1 MNQKRKR
8 LTRFTIHCSMMV
20 HLLNLRLKVI
30 YTLII
35 IVASHIL
42 ERGYDYYCDGAV
54 ENIEIGRDDLRADVV
69 GTEDYEVE
77 ISLNDGKVTDMY
89 CSCPY
94 AAGGN
99 NCKHMAA
106 VLYEWTAD
114 IMDEDEPED
123 TDNED
128 MDDDADAESMDLFE
142 PAVTVCDYKKKSAAV
157 EKLVTSAER
166 DIVQAFLVSVLA
178 EDKKL
183 LLRFRN
189 MVNKCATKEDV
200 EDYFEQIDEIAD
212 RYLGRDHFINYYQAY
227 DFMLELEEIIDK
239 DVRRMIDNGSH
250 ISAFHV
256 MNHIFVLLGNVDMDD
271 SGGETSML
279 AEQIY
284 QLWLELLT
292 KVNAQDKRKM
302 FIWFTTH
309 MDGSVIDY
317 LEEYIEQIIMEEFKE
332 PEYEQDKLSF
342 MEEMIEKAEKKDSGW
357 SRDYAVGKWTVT
369 YLKTLEEKNAP
380 EDQLEEICKKYWNN
394 SGVRRYYIDRY
405 FEKKEYDR
413 VLQVLDESIELDKAY
428 RGQVL
433 EYNQKKKEI
442 YRLQGNKSAYIEQ
455 LWKLVLEQSAGDLDI
470 YKELKAQYSEK
481 EWLIKREELFKKL
494 PANAHIDRLYKE
506 EKLYDRL
513 LAYVLKSSGL
523 YAVQSYENVL
533 KKEYPKQILSKYQ
546 DEVNKMA
553 SCTGN
558 RKHYADLV
566 ALLRRMKQIKGGSE
580 IVETIV
586 EEWKIKYRNRP
597 AMMDELSKL

>member
-1 MNQKRKR
+1 MNWQK
-8 LTRFTIHCSMMV
+8 LF
-20 HLLNLRLKVI
+20 
-30 YTLII
+30 
-35 IVASHIL
+35 ASHIL

-54 ENIEIGRDDLRADVV
+54 ENIEIGRDDIRADVV

-128 MDDDADAESMDLFE
+128 MDNDADAESMDLFE

-405 FEKKEYDR
+405 FGKKEYDR

-494 PANAHIDRLYKE
+494 PPNAHIDRLYKE

-546 DEVNKMA
+546 GEVNKMA

>member
-1 MNQKRKR
+1 MNWQK
-8 LTRFTIHCSMMV
+8 LF
-20 HLLNLRLKVI
+20 
-30 YTLII
+30 
-35 IVASHIL
+35 ASHIL

-54 ENIEIGRDDLRADVV
+54 GNIELGRDDLRADVV

-157 EKLVTSAER
+157 EKLVRSAER

-189 MVNKCATKEDV
+189 MVNKCATNEDV

-271 SGGETSML
+271 SGGEKSML

-284 QLWLELLT
+284 QLWLELLV

-369 YLKTLEEKNAP
+369 YLRTLEEKNAP

-523 YAVQSYENVL
+523 YAVQTYENVL

-546 DEVNKMA
+546 GEVNKMA

>member
-1 MNQKRKR
+1 MNWQK
-8 LTRFTIHCSMMV
+8 LF
-20 HLLNLRLKVI
+20 
-30 YTLII
+30 
-35 IVASHIL
+35 ASHIL

-546 DEVNKMA
+546 GEVNKMA

-566 ALLRRMKQIKGGSE
+566 ALLRRMKRIKGGSE

>member
-1 MNQKRKR
+1 MNWQK
-8 LTRFTIHCSMMV
+8 LF
-20 HLLNLRLKVI
+20 
-30 YTLII
+30 
-35 IVASHIL
+35 ASHIL

-54 ENIEIGRDDLRADVV
+54 ENIEIGRDDIRADVV

-128 MDDDADAESMDLFE
+128 EDDDEDAESMDLFE

-546 DEVNKMA
+546 GEVNKMA

-566 ALLRRMKQIKGGSE
+566 ALLRRMKRIKGGSE

>member
-1 MNQKRKR
+1 MWRNNMNWQK
-8 LTRFTIHCSMMV
+8 LF
-20 HLLNLRLKVI
+20 
-30 YTLII
+30 
-35 IVASHIL
+35 ASHIL

-54 ENIEIGRDDLRADVV
+54 ENIEIGHDDIRADVV

-114 IMDEDEPED
+114 IMDENEPED

-189 MVNKCATKEDV
+189 MVNKCATNEDV

-342 MEEMIEKAEKKDSGW
+342 VEEMIEKAEKKDSGW

-494 PANAHIDRLYKE
+494 PANAHIDRLYKK

>member
-1 MNQKRKR
+1 MNWQK
-8 LTRFTIHCSMMV
+8 LF
-20 HLLNLRLKVI
+20 
-30 YTLII
+30 
-35 IVASHIL
+35 ASHIL

-433 EYNQKKKEI
+433 EYIQKKKEI

>member
-1 MNQKRKR
+1 MNWQK
-8 LTRFTIHCSMMV
+8 LF
-20 HLLNLRLKVI
+20 
-30 YTLII
+30 
-35 IVASHIL
+35 ASHIL

-54 ENIEIGRDDLRADVV
+54 ENIEIGRDDIRADVV

-128 MDDDADAESMDLFE
+128 MDNDADAESMDLFE

-342 MEEMIEKAEKKDSGW
+342 MEEMIEKTEKKDSGW

-433 EYNQKKKEI
+433 EYIQKKKEI

-494 PANAHIDRLYKE
+494 PPNAHIDRLYKE

-546 DEVNKMA
+546 GEVNKMA

-566 ALLRRMKQIKGGSE
+566 ALLRRMKRIKGGSE

>member
-1 MNQKRKR
+1 MNWQK
-8 LTRFTIHCSMMV
+8 LF
-20 HLLNLRLKVI
+20 
-30 YTLII
+30 
-35 IVASHIL
+35 ASHIL

-128 MDDDADAESMDLFE
+128 MDNDADAESMDLFE

-546 DEVNKMA
+546 GEVNKMA

>member
-1 MNQKRKR
+1 MNWQK
-8 LTRFTIHCSMMV
+8 LF
-20 HLLNLRLKVI
+20 
-30 YTLII
+30 
-35 IVASHIL
+35 ASHIL

-239 DVRRMIDNGSH
+239 DVRRMIDNESH

-332 PEYEQDKLSF
+332 PEYEQDKLF
-342 MEEMIEKAEKKDSGW
+342 LMEEMIEKAEKKDSGW

-523 YAVQSYENVL
+523 YAVQTYENVL

-546 DEVNKMA
+546 GEVNKMA

>member
-1 MNQKRKR
+1 MNWQK
-8 LTRFTIHCSMMV
+8 LF
-20 HLLNLRLKVI
+20 
-30 YTLII
+30 
-35 IVASHIL
+35 ASHIL

-114 IMDEDEPED
+114 IMDADEPED

-128 MDDDADAESMDLFE
+128 VDDDEDAESMDLFE

-189 MVNKCATKEDV
+189 MVNKCATNEDV

-227 DFMLELEEIIDK
+227 DFMSELEEIIDK

-433 EYNQKKKEI
+433 EYIQKKKEI

-494 PANAHIDRLYKE
+494 PPNAHIDRLYKE

-546 DEVNKMA
+546 GEVNKMA

-566 ALLRRMKQIKGGSE
+566 ALLRRMKRIKGGSE

>member
-1 MNQKRKR
+1 MNWQK
-8 LTRFTIHCSMMV
+8 LF
-20 HLLNLRLKVI
+20 
-30 YTLII
+30 
-35 IVASHIL
+35 ASHIL

-157 EKLVTSAER
+157 EKLVRSAER

-189 MVNKCATKEDV
+189 MVNKCATNEDV

-256 MNHIFVLLGNVDMDD
+256 MNHIFVLLGNVNMDD

-433 EYNQKKKEI
+433 EYIQKKKEI

-494 PANAHIDRLYKE
+494 PPNAHIDRLYKE

-546 DEVNKMA
+546 GEVNKMA

-566 ALLRRMKQIKGGSE
+566 ALLRRMKRIKGGSE

>member
-1 MNQKRKR
+1 MNWQK
-8 LTRFTIHCSMMV
+8 LF
-20 HLLNLRLKVI
+20 
-30 YTLII
+30 
-35 IVASHIL
+35 ASHIL

-142 PAVTVCDYKKKSAAV
+142 PAVTVCDYKKKLAAV

>member
-1 MNQKRKR
+1 MNWQK
-8 LTRFTIHCSMMV
+8 LF
-20 HLLNLRLKVI
+20 
-30 YTLII
+30 
-35 IVASHIL
+35 ASHIL

-54 ENIEIGRDDLRADVV
+54 ENIEIGRDDIRADVV

-128 MDDDADAESMDLFE
+128 MDNDADAESMDLFE

-183 LLRFRN
+183 LRRFRN

-433 EYNQKKKEI
+433 EYIQKKKEI

-494 PANAHIDRLYKE
+494 PPNAHIDRLYKE

-546 DEVNKMA
+546 GEVNKMA

-566 ALLRRMKQIKGGSE
+566 ALLRRMKRIKGGSE

>member
-1 MNQKRKR
+1 MNWQK
-8 LTRFTIHCSMMV
+8 LF
-20 HLLNLRLKVI
+20 
-30 YTLII
+30 
-35 IVASHIL
+35 ASHIL

-54 ENIEIGRDDLRADVV
+54 ENIEIGRDDIRADVV

-128 MDDDADAESMDLFE
+128 MDNDADAESMDLFE

-317 LEEYIEQIIMEEFKE
+317 LEEYIEQIIMKEFKE

-433 EYNQKKKEI
+433 EYIQKKKEI

-494 PANAHIDRLYKE
+494 PPNAHIDRLYKE

-546 DEVNKMA
+546 GEVNKMA

-566 ALLRRMKQIKGGSE
+566 ALLRRMKRIKGGSE

>member
-1 MNQKRKR
+1 MNWQK
-8 LTRFTIHCSMMV
+8 LF
-20 HLLNLRLKVI
+20 
-30 YTLII
+30 
-35 IVASHIL
+35 ASHIL

-54 ENIEIGRDDLRADVV
+54 ENIEIGRDDIRADVV

-128 MDDDADAESMDLFE
+128 MDNDADAESMDLFE

-433 EYNQKKKEI
+433 EYIQKKKEI

-494 PANAHIDRLYKE
+494 PPNAHIDRLYKE

-546 DEVNKMA
+546 GEVNKMA

-566 ALLRRMKQIKGGSE
+566 ALLLRMKRIKGGSE

>member
-1 MNQKRKR
+1 MWRNNMNWQK
-8 LTRFTIHCSMMV
+8 LF
-20 HLLNLRLKVI
+20 
-30 YTLII
+30 
-35 IVASHIL
+35 ASHIL

-54 ENIEIGRDDLRADVV
+54 ENIEIGHDDIRADVV

-114 IMDEDEPED
+114 IMDENEPED

-189 MVNKCATKEDV
+189 MVNKCATNEDV

-455 LWKLVLEQSAGDLDI
+455 LWKLVLEQSAEDLDI

-494 PANAHIDRLYKE
+494 SANAHIDRLYKE

-546 DEVNKMA
+546 GEVNKMA

-566 ALLRRMKQIKGGSE
+566 ALLRRMKRIKGGSE

>member
-1 MNQKRKR
+1 MWRNNMNWQK
-8 LTRFTIHCSMMV
+8 LF
-20 HLLNLRLKVI
+20 
-30 YTLII
+30 
-35 IVASHIL
+35 ASHIL

-54 ENIEIGRDDLRADVV
+54 ENIEIGRDDIRADVV

-114 IMDEDEPED
+114 IMDENEPED

-128 MDDDADAESMDLFE
+128 VDDDEDAESMDLFE

>member
-1 MNQKRKR
+1 MNWQK
-8 LTRFTIHCSMMV
+8 LF
-20 HLLNLRLKVI
+20 
-30 YTLII
+30 
-35 IVASHIL
+35 ASHIL

-54 ENIEIGRDDLRADVV
+54 ENIEIGRDDIRADVV

-128 MDDDADAESMDLFE
+128 MDNDADAESMDLFE

-433 EYNQKKKEI
+433 EYIQKKKEI

-494 PANAHIDRLYKE
+494 PPNAHIDRLYKE

-513 LAYVLKSSGL
+513 LAYVLKSFGL

-546 DEVNKMA
+546 GEVNKMA

-566 ALLRRMKQIKGGSE
+566 ALLRRMKRIKGGSE

>member
-1 MNQKRKR
+1 MNWQK
-8 LTRFTIHCSMMV
+8 LF
-20 HLLNLRLKVI
+20 
-30 YTLII
+30 
-35 IVASHIL
+35 ASHIL

-54 ENIEIGRDDLRADVV
+54 ENIEIGRDDIRADVV

-128 MDDDADAESMDLFE
+128 MDNDADAESMDLFE

-428 RGQVL
+428 RDQVL
-433 EYNQKKKEI
+433 EYIQKKKEI

-494 PANAHIDRLYKE
+494 PPNAHIDRLYKE

-546 DEVNKMA
+546 GEVNKMA

-566 ALLRRMKQIKGGSE
+566 ALLRRMKRIKGGSE

>member
-1 MNQKRKR
+1 MWRNNMNWQK
-8 LTRFTIHCSMMV
+8 LF
-20 HLLNLRLKVI
+20 
-30 YTLII
+30 
-35 IVASHIL
+35 ASHIL

-54 ENIEIGRDDLRADVV
+54 ENIEIGRDDIRADVV

-128 MDDDADAESMDLFE
+128 MDNDADAESMDLFE

-433 EYNQKKKEI
+433 EYIQKKKEI

-494 PANAHIDRLYKE
+494 PPNAHIDRLCKE

-546 DEVNKMA
+546 GEVNKMA

-566 ALLRRMKQIKGGSE
+566 ALLRRMKRIKGGSE

>member
-1 MNQKRKR
+1 MNWQK
-8 LTRFTIHCSMMV
+8 LF
-20 HLLNLRLKVI
+20 
-30 YTLII
+30 
-35 IVASHIL
+35 ASHIL

-494 PANAHIDRLYKE
+494 PPNAHIDRLYKE

-546 DEVNKMA
+546 GEVNKMA

>member
-1 MNQKRKR
+1 MNWQK
-8 LTRFTIHCSMMV
+8 LF
-20 HLLNLRLKVI
+20 
-30 YTLII
+30 
-35 IVASHIL
+35 ASHIL

-128 MDDDADAESMDLFE
+128 MDDDEDAESMDLFE

-317 LEEYIEQIIMEEFKE
+317 LEEYIEQIIMKEFKE
-332 PEYEQDKLSF
+332 PEYEQDKLF
-342 MEEMIEKAEKKDSGW
+342 LMEEMIEKAEKKDSGW

-413 VLQVLDESIELDKAY
+413 VLRVLDESIELDKAY

-546 DEVNKMA
+546 GEVNKMA

>member
-1 MNQKRKR
+1 MNWQK
-8 LTRFTIHCSMMV
+8 LF
-20 HLLNLRLKVI
+20 
-30 YTLII
+30 
-35 IVASHIL
+35 ASHIL

-128 MDDDADAESMDLFE
+128 VDDDADAESMDLFK

-157 EKLVTSAER
+157 EKLVASAES

-227 DFMLELEEIIDK
+227 DFMSELEEIIDK

-332 PEYEQDKLSF
+332 PEYEQDKLFF

-546 DEVNKMA
+546 GEVNKMA

>member
-1 MNQKRKR
+1 MNWQK
-8 LTRFTIHCSMMV
+8 LF
-20 HLLNLRLKVI
+20 
-30 YTLII
+30 
-35 IVASHIL
+35 ASHIL

-54 ENIEIGRDDLRADVV
+54 ENIEIGRDDIRADVV

-128 MDDDADAESMDLFE
+128 MDNDADAESMDLFE

-433 EYNQKKKEI
+433 EYIQKKKEI

-494 PANAHIDRLYKE
+494 SPNAHIDRLYKE

-546 DEVNKMA
+546 GEVNKMA

-566 ALLRRMKQIKGGSE
+566 ALLRRMKRIKGGSE

>member
-1 MNQKRKR
+1 MNWQK
-8 LTRFTIHCSMMV
+8 LF
-20 HLLNLRLKVI
+20 
-30 YTLII
+30 
-35 IVASHIL
+35 ASHIL

-157 EKLVTSAER
+157 EKLVRSAER

-189 MVNKCATKEDV
+189 MVNKCATNEDV

-284 QLWLELLT
+284 QLWLELLV

-433 EYNQKKKEI
+433 EYNQRKKEI

-494 PANAHIDRLYKE
+494 PPNAHIDRLYKE

-546 DEVNKMA
+546 GEVNKMA

-566 ALLRRMKQIKGGSE
+566 ALLRRMKRIKGGSE

>member
-1 MNQKRKR
+1 MNWQK
-8 LTRFTIHCSMMV
+8 LF
-20 HLLNLRLKVI
+20 
-30 YTLII
+30 
-35 IVASHIL
+35 ASHIL

-157 EKLVTSAER
+157 EKLVRSAER

-189 MVNKCATKEDV
+189 MVNKCATNEDV

-284 QLWLELLT
+284 QLWLELLV

-455 LWKLVLEQSAGDLDI
+455 LWKLVLEQSAEDLDI

-494 PANAHIDRLYKE
+494 SANAHIDRLYKE

-546 DEVNKMA
+546 GEVNKMA

-566 ALLRRMKQIKGGSE
+566 ALLRRMKRIKGGSE

>member
-1 MNQKRKR
+1 MWRNNLNGQK
-8 LTRFTIHCSMMV
+8 LF
-20 HLLNLRLKVI
+20 
-30 YTLII
+30 
-35 IVASHIL
+35 ASHIL

-54 ENIEIGRDDLRADVV
+54 ENIEIGHDDIRADVV

-114 IMDEDEPED
+114 IMDENEPED

-189 MVNKCATKEDV
+189 MVNKCATNEDV

-455 LWKLVLEQSAGDLDI
+455 LWKLVLEQSAEDLDI

-494 PANAHIDRLYKE
+494 SANAHIDRLYKE

-546 DEVNKMA
+546 GEVNKMA

-566 ALLRRMKQIKGGSE
+566 ALLRRMKRIKGGSE

>member
-1 MNQKRKR
+1 MNWQK
-8 LTRFTIHCSMMV
+8 LF
-20 HLLNLRLKVI
+20 
-30 YTLII
+30 
-35 IVASHIL
+35 ASHIL

-54 ENIEIGRDDLRADVV
+54 ENIEIGRDDIRADVV

-200 EDYFEQIDEIAD
+200 EDYFEQIDEISD

-227 DFMLELEEIIDK
+227 DFMSELEEVIDK
-239 DVRRMIDNGSH
+239 DVRRMIDNGSN

-546 DEVNKMA
+546 GEVNKMA

-566 ALLRRMKQIKGGSE
+566 ALLQRMKRIKGGSE

>member
-1 MNQKRKR
+1 MNWQK
-8 LTRFTIHCSMMV
+8 LF
-20 HLLNLRLKVI
+20 
-30 YTLII
+30 
-35 IVASHIL
+35 ASHIL

-94 AAGGN
+94 ATGGN

-128 MDDDADAESMDLFE
+128 MDDDEDAESMDLFE

-189 MVNKCATKEDV
+189 MVNKCATNEDV

-433 EYNQKKKEI
+433 EYIQKKKEI

-494 PANAHIDRLYKE
+494 PPNAHIDRLYKE

-546 DEVNKMA
+546 GEVNKMA

-566 ALLRRMKQIKGGSE
+566 ALLRRMKRIKGGSE

>member
-1 MNQKRKR
+1 MNWKK
-8 LTRFTIHCSMMV
+8 LF
-20 HLLNLRLKVI
+20 
-30 YTLII
+30 
-35 IVASHIL
+35 ASHIL

-77 ISLNDGKVTDMY
+77 ISLNDGKVIDMY

-94 AAGGN
+94 ATGGN

-128 MDDDADAESMDLFE
+128 MDDDEDAESMDLFK

-157 EKLVTSAER
+157 EKLVASAES

-189 MVNKCATKEDV
+189 MVNKCATNEDV
-200 EDYFEQIDEIAD
+200 EDYFEQIDEIAA

-494 PANAHIDRLYKE
+494 SANAHIDRLYKE

-546 DEVNKMA
+546 GEVNKMA

-566 ALLRRMKQIKGGSE
+566 ALLRRMKRIKGGSE

>member
-1 MNQKRKR
+1 MNWQK
-8 LTRFTIHCSMMV
+8 LF
-20 HLLNLRLKVI
+20 
-30 YTLII
+30 
-35 IVASHIL
+35 ASHIL

-54 ENIEIGRDDLRADVV
+54 ENIEIGRDDIRADVV

-128 MDDDADAESMDLFE
+128 MDNDADAESMDLFE

-433 EYNQKKKEI
+433 EFIQKKKEI

-494 PANAHIDRLYKE
+494 PPNAHIDRLYKE

-546 DEVNKMA
+546 GEVNKMA

-566 ALLRRMKQIKGGSE
+566 ALLRRMKRIKGGSE

>member
-1 MNQKRKR
+1 MNWQK
-8 LTRFTIHCSMMV
+8 LF
-20 HLLNLRLKVI
+20 
-30 YTLII
+30 
-35 IVASHIL
+35 ASHIL

-54 ENIEIGRDDLRADVV
+54 ENIEIGRDDIRADVV

-128 MDDDADAESMDLFE
+128 MDNDADAESMDLFE

-302 FIWFTTH
+302 LIWFTTH

-433 EYNQKKKEI
+433 EYIQKKKEI

-494 PANAHIDRLYKE
+494 PPNAHIDRLYKE

-546 DEVNKMA
+546 GEVNKMA

-566 ALLRRMKQIKGGSE
+566 ALLRRMKRIKGGSE

>member
-1 MNQKRKR
+1 MNWQK
-8 LTRFTIHCSMMV
+8 LF
-20 HLLNLRLKVI
+20 
-30 YTLII
+30 
-35 IVASHIL
+35 ASHIL

-128 MDDDADAESMDLFE
+128 MDDDEDAESMDLFE

-157 EKLVTSAER
+157 EKLVRSAER

-189 MVNKCATKEDV
+189 MVNKCATNEDV

-284 QLWLELLT
+284 QLWLELLV

>member
-1 MNQKRKR
+1 MNWQK
-8 LTRFTIHCSMMV
+8 LF
-20 HLLNLRLKVI
+20 
-30 YTLII
+30 
-35 IVASHIL
+35 ASHIL

-54 ENIEIGRDDLRADVV
+54 ENIEIGRDDIRADVV

-128 MDDDADAESMDLFE
+128 MDNDADAESMDLFE

-433 EYNQKKKEI
+433 EYIQKKKEI
-442 YRLQGNKSAYIEQ
+442 YRLQGNKSAHIEQ

-494 PANAHIDRLYKE
+494 PPNAHIDRLYKE

-546 DEVNKMA
+546 GEVNKMA

-566 ALLRRMKQIKGGSE
+566 ALLRRMKRIKGGSE

>member
-1 MNQKRKR
+1 MNWQK
-8 LTRFTIHCSMMV
+8 LF
-20 HLLNLRLKVI
+20 
-30 YTLII
+30 
-35 IVASHIL
+35 ASHIL

-54 ENIEIGRDDLRADVV
+54 ENIEIGRDDIRADVV

-128 MDDDADAESMDLFE
+128 MDNDADAESMDLFE

-433 EYNQKKKEI
+433 EYIQKKKEI

-494 PANAHIDRLYKE
+494 PPNAHIDRLYKE

-546 DEVNKMA
+546 GEVNKMA
-553 SCTGN
+553 SCT
-558 RKHYADLV
+558 
-566 ALLRRMKQIKGGSE
+566 
-580 IVETIV
+580 
-586 EEWKIKYRNRP
+586 
-597 AMMDELSKL
+597 

>member
-1 MNQKRKR
+1 MNWQK
-8 LTRFTIHCSMMV
+8 LF
-20 HLLNLRLKVI
+20 
-30 YTLII
+30 
-35 IVASHIL
+35 ASHIL

-54 ENIEIGRDDLRADVV
+54 ENIEIGRDDIRADVV

-128 MDDDADAESMDLFE
+128 MDNDADAESMDLFE

-433 EYNQKKKEI
+433 EYIQKKKEI

-494 PANAHIDRLYKE
+494 PPNAHIDRLYKE
-506 EKLYDRL
+506 EKLYDRF

-546 DEVNKMA
+546 GEVNKMA

-566 ALLRRMKQIKGGSE
+566 ALLRRMKRIKGGSE

>member
-1 MNQKRKR
+1 MNWQK
-8 LTRFTIHCSMMV
+8 LF
-20 HLLNLRLKVI
+20 
-30 YTLII
+30 
-35 IVASHIL
+35 ASHIL

-54 ENIEIGRDDLRADVV
+54 ENIEIGHDDIRADVV

-189 MVNKCATKEDV
+189 MVNKCATNEDV

-546 DEVNKMA
+546 GEVNKMA